1 MPYPK
6 SFTQTVYASIKA
18 DWYEPDYVKDINNI
32 PKECLAALTQE
43 PDFNI
48 AVTYKQG
55 VMWDLLK
62 QIHGCAFP
70 DKVDITYDR
79 DTQDVVTAKRK
90 GSTYSPKPQYYQFFA
105 YTAYA
110 LLHGDVKQLNW
121 RVAYD
126 GTIQGQDVMYAI
138 NKYGI
143 YGLSEQLSSMSKK
156 IMVNKF
162 AALYARMFNVDPR
175 FNSASAEP
183 KKLKIADRE
192 SPMSYCAD
200 CGTIRKAW
208 DENKIAYTPGHPEYE
223 KLMGMFRAKVTSM
236 HFEKSTAEDQERYLR
251 SKGTL
256 LEFDLDAYS
265 LGA

>member
-1 MPYPK
+1 MPYPE
-6 SFTQTVYASIKA
+6 SFLQTVSVSINQN
-18 DWYEPDYVKDINNI
+18 WYEPEYVTDINNI
-32 PKECLAALTQE
+32 PKQCLVALTHE

-70 DKVDITYDR
+70 DKVDITYDK
-79 DTQDVVTAKRK
+79 DTQDVATAKRK
-90 GSTYSPKPQYYQFFA
+90 GPTYTPKPQYYQFFA

-110 LLHGDVKQLNW
+110 LLHGDITELNW

-143 YGLSEQLSSMSKK
+143 YGLTEELSNTSKK
-156 IMVNKF
+156 IMVSKF

-175 FNSASAEP
+175 FQSMAAEP
-183 KKLKIADRE
+183 QELKVADRE

-200 CGTIRKAW
+200 CGTIRIAW
-208 DENKIAYTPGHPEYE
+208 DENKIAYKPGHPEYQ
-223 KLMGMFRAKVTSM
+223 KLIGMFRAKVKNTS
-236 HFEKSTAEDQERYLR
+236 FEKSTAEDQERYLR